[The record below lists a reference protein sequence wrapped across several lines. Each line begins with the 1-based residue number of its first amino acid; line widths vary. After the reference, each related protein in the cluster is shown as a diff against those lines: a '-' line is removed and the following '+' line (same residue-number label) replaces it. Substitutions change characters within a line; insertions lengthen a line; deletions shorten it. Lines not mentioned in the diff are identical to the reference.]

1 MKKLILLILVGSLLL
16 ITATSC
22 LQNDKTE
29 QTTPNN
35 TTKDTMPSQNN
46 QNNSPDVNLGELL
59 DKTSKLVVTLID
71 YLEEYRIQ
79 VELPPLSLSNQ
90 INQIKNGSKPLHTV
104 FDSSDY
110 YYVCGYYTSPHELEY
125 VDYCCPEEYTWVK
138 YEDESQ
144 IQEYSDEM
152 KCIVTFQI
160 NNASTITDLLSNET
174 SVSNVQHFQI
184 YTPIFENGVNTET
197 ALIFDETFIYLCDTN
212 ENILYHCIN
221 TYYHELITIPC
232 ARFDNQYYV
241 SIYLDTIG
249 SGEIFILEKSLSKD
263 AIIYNFGEYYDSIV
277 SVMDTEKYRITNE
290 QGYTHCY
297 GLILLSDF
305 INNIVKK

>member
-90 INQIKNGSKPLHTV
+90 INQIKNGSKPFHTV

-197 ALIFDETFIYLCDTN
+197 ALVFDETFIYLCDTN
-212 ENILYHCIN
+212 ENILYHCID

-277 SVMDTEKYRITNE
+277 SVMDTEKYYTNNGD
-290 QGYTHCY
+290 GYIVYY
-297 GLILLSDF
+297 GVVSLENFVERVI
-305 INNIVKK
+305 K